1 MTTSPIHIDASQWV
15 SAFADFAQQGMHW
28 FDFLS
33 VIDRGELSEVVARV
47 VNTHSQESACVST
60 VVSGSIDSLTTI
72 YPGAAWYE
80 REAHEMFGVTFIGL
94 NDSRPLL
101 FRDIPTTSPM
111 RKAVTS

>member
-1 MTTSPIHIDASQWV
+1 MTTSPMHIDASQWV
-15 SAFADFAQQGMHW
+15 SEFADFAQQGMNW

-33 VIDRGELSEVVARV
+33 VIDRGEHSEVIARV
-47 VNTHSQESACVST
+47 VNAHSQESAFVST
-60 VVSGSIDSLTTI
+60 VITGSIDSLTKI

-94 NDSRPLL
+94 IDSRPLL
-101 FRDIPTTSPM
+101 FREVPVTAPM